1 MQILEALVGVV
12 YLGMSIVNDLLAVWG
27 CKKNDGDE
35 HSSYIFNKVMML

>member
-1 MQILEALVGVV
+1 VVVVCLGLVIVDD
-12 YLGMSIVNDLLAVWG
+12 LGIVWG